1 MEMSGQPVFHPYVGP
16 YRIGDVIAS
25 GVFEDLVLVEFAA
38 IDGREV
44 PVLDWVPIILRSPEN

>member
-1 MEMSGQPVFHPYVGP
+1 MSGQPVFHPYVGP